1 MAKLLIVD
9 DDKGFL
15 FLMGEY
21 LESFGFDFELAD
33 SASQAR
39 SRLRRDRFDL
49 VISDFNMPGESG
61 LDLFRYVS
69 SIYPRLRFIL
79 MSGCNDPRV
88 KREAMSMGCSGFL
101 EKPFKFADLLR
112 MIRNPMPAKIQ
123 RRVSAA

>member
-1 MAKLLIVD
+1 MARLLIVD

-21 LESFGFDFELAD
+21 LDSFGFDFELAN
-33 SASQAR
+33 SAAQAR
-39 SRLRRDRFDL
+39 NRLKRGRFDL

-69 SIYPRLRFIL
+69 SMYPRLRFIL

-88 KREAMSMGCSGFL
+88 KREALSMGCSGFL
-101 EKPFKFADLLR
+101 EKPFKFADLIR
-112 MIRNPMPAKIQ
+112 MIRNPIPTKIH

>member
-21 LESFGFDFELAD
+21 LESFGFDVELVDNTAK
-33 SASQAR
+33 AR
-39 SRLRRDRFDL
+39 NRLKRGRFDL

-61 LDLFRYVS
+61 LDLFRHIS
-69 SIYPRLRFIL
+69 SMYPRLRFIL

-88 KREAMSMGCSGFL
+88 RREALGMGCSGYL
-101 EKPFKFADLLR
+101 EKPFKFTDLIR
-112 MIRNPMPAKIQ
+112 MIRGPIPSKIQ